1 VTGIHFKDAILDA
14 MSSAADTDP
23 RERQQGEFVMNL
35 ISRSFSAV
43 GAIALAATVLAAVPT
58 LANAR
63 DNDLANASHGAYPTS
78 ADTSTQPS
86 GPVLY
91 QFVPGGERYHVV
103 TPATTQTGTANSPT
117 PRS

>member
-14 MSSAADTDP
+14 ISPAADTDP

-35 ISRSFSAV
+35 ISRSFSAL
-43 GAIALAATVLAAVPT
+43 ALAATVLAAAPT

-63 DNDLANASHGAYPTS
+63 DNDLANSSHGAYPTG
-78 ADTSTQPS
+78 ANTSTQAT

-91 QFVPGGERYHVV
+91 QFVPQGERYHVV
-103 TPATTQTGTANSPT
+103 KPATTQTGTANSPAA
-117 PRS
+117 RS